1 MTLPFYPFYWG
12 DYSAKTFDL
21 TMMQHGAY
29 MLFMRHVYTTGK
41 NIDDNLRYQVAKAN
55 TVDERNAADFV
66 LANYWRKKDGFWRQP
81 RVLEIMDDA
90 EKLHQVYVNRG
101 KKPKKFNLSPTEATI
116 TKTNKIKNK
125 SLEGEVR
132 EHLCLEGTP
141 EWEQRKRLKGGI
153 LNARDIQLPSGQW
166 VRGSYFKTPLPDN
179 VVPITRMA

>member
-21 TMMQHGAY
+21 SQAQHGAY

-55 TVDERNAADFV
+55 TIDERDAADFV
-66 LANYWRKKDGFWRQP
+66 LANFWRKKDGFWRQD
-81 RVLEIMDDA
+81 RVLEIMDGA
-90 EKLHQVYVNRG
+90 EKLHQVHVNKG
-101 KKPKKFNLSPTEATI
+101 KRPKKLSLSSTEATI
-116 TKTNKIKNK
+116 TITNKIKNK

-141 EWEQRKRLKGGI
+141 EWEQRKRLKGGV
-153 LNARDIQLPSGQW
+153 LNARDIRLPDGNW

-179 VVPITRMA
+179 VVPIVRIA